1 MTNTRNRPAHAD
13 RDQHRGGRVA
23 AINSRRPADDEQPR
37 TERWV
42 QRTHDD
48 DMEKILLGAFMAD
61 AARGDTITEHLTSSD
76 FYREAHATVYR
87 ALVAAYALGDPTEPV
102 AVADRLEAD
111 RALRDVGGIGFLRH
125 CASLVPADVN
135 AAYYAQAIAKKARL
149 RAKVTATVSLQN
161 ALLRGDKD
169 QARVYLDE
177 LNRISVE
184 QADKTL
190 TDMLVGGGQFVLD
203 IPDTIPAVWGHGDDV
218 LWAEGEALMICG
230 PSGVGK
236 TTLTGQLLRA
246 LLGLADKVLDW
257 EVRPA
262 RRVLYLAMDR
272 PAQIRRAL
280 SRVFTAGERPVLD
293 ERVVFWKGPPP
304 YDVAA
309 RPETLLDMARA
320 ADADVVIVDSL
331 KDAAIGLSEDSIGA
345 GYNRARQAVL
355 ADDRQILELHHVVKR
370 GNNGASP
377 NTLGDVYGS
386 AHLVNGAGSVI
397 MLWGEA
403 GDPVVE
409 FKHLKQ
415 PMNDVG
421 PFKVLHNGPAGT
433 SQIFEGADLLD
444 LARKC
449 QTGGVTAA
457 DAAAL
462 VFEKDSPSKNQIE
475 KARRRLL
482 DLEKKGLLVQKAG
495 ARGGSA
501 GSNAARWFIAAPS
514 SWVPEGG
521 FDAAA

>member
-1 MTNTRNRPAHAD
+1 MTNTRNAPPRGHD
-13 RDQHRGGRVA
+13 RRNGNVA
-23 AINSRRPADDEQPR
+23 SLDSRRAPDDETPR
-37 TERWV
+37 NEVWV

-48 DMEKILLGAFMAD
+48 DMERIVLGCFMTDPAC
-61 AARGDTITEHLTSSD
+61 GDTVTEHMSSASL
-76 FYREAHATVYR
+76 YRPQHAAIYR
-87 ALVAAYALGDPTEPV
+87 ALIAAYALGDPTEPV
-102 AVADRLEAD
+102 AIADRLEAD
-111 RALRDVGGIGFLRH
+111 RDLAGVGGLEYLRR
-125 CASLVPADVN
+125 CVSMVPAGAD
-135 AAYYAQAIAKKARL
+135 AAYYAKTVAKKARL
-149 RAKVTATVSLQN
+149 RDQLTATTRLQN
-161 ALLRGDKD
+161 ALIRGDID
-169 QARVYLDE
+169 GTREHLDE
-177 LNRISVE
+177 LTRV
-184 QADKTL
+184 ALKHVDRTL
-190 TDMLVGGGQFVLD
+190 TDMLVGGGSFVLD
-203 IPDTIPAVWGHGDDV
+203 IPDTIPAVWGRGDDV

-236 TTLTGQLLRA
+236 TTITGQLLRA
-246 LLGLADKVLDW
+246 LLGLADKVLGW

-262 RRVLYLAMDR
+262 KRVLYLAMDR

-280 SRVFTAGERPVLD
+280 GRVFSAAERPVLD

-309 RPETLLDMARA
+309 RPETLLEMARA

-331 KDAAIGLSEDSIGA
+331 KDAAIGLSEDAVGA

-386 AHLVNGAGSVI
+386 AHLVNGAGSVV

-409 FKHLKQ
+409 LKHLKQ

-421 PFKVLHNGPAGT
+421 PLKVLHNAPSGT
-433 SQIFEGADLLD
+433 SSVFEGTDLLE

-462 VFEKDSPSKNQIE
+462 IFEKDAPTKNEIE

-482 DLEKKGLLVQKAG
+482 DLEKKKLLVQQG
-495 ARGGSA
+495 GGRGGA
-501 GSNAARWFIAAPS
+501 PGSNVARWFAAAPS
-514 SWVPEGG
+514 TWVPEGA